1 MRLHLFASLAVALT
15 LGACAT
21 TPRPSA
27 SYVDPAINS
36 ADAKTL
42 ADDAAAYLSGPLPP
56 AHTTLVIDPPAA
68 RDMSDVLTPALQ
80 IALRAKGYGI
90 FILSADR
97 PSAKELPEPQTGTV
111 LRYLANPLET
121 GVVLRLQFHGMEAS
135 RFYQRSNDGVLLPN
149 GFPFT
154 VGGANEQ

>member
-27 SYVDPAINS
+27 SYVDPAINA

-68 RDMSDVLTPALQ
+68 RDMADVLTPALQ
-80 IALRAKGYGI
+80 TALRDKGYGI
-90 FILSADR
+90 FILSATSFGAR
-97 PSAKELPEPQTGTV
+97 LSGATKSAPEGLTGGRAVSLTIG
-111 LRYLANPLET
+111 
-121 GVVLRLQFHGMEAS
+121 GVVSFFCTWAAS
-135 RFYQRSNDGVLLPN
+135 CLERKV
-149 GFPFT
+149 
-154 VGGANEQ
+154 

>member
-27 SYVDPAINS
+27 SYVDPAINA

-68 RDMSDVLTPALQ
+68 RRDVADVLTPALQ
-80 IALRAKGYGI
+80 TALRAKGYGI

-97 PSAKELPEPQTGTV
+97 LSAKEQLEPQAGTA
-111 LRYLANPLET
+111 LRYLATPLET

-135 RFYQRSNDGVLLPN
+135 RFYRRSNDGALLPN
-149 GFPFT
+149 VFPFT
-154 VGGANEQ
+154 VGGANE